1 MATAAD
7 LIRGSLRLIG
17 QLAEGETPSNETY
30 ADSLEALNQMLDA
43 WSTESIVV
51 WAQQDQTFTWPANT
65 ATRTIGPT
73 GDFVGVRP
81 IQISD
86 ATYFTVDEQ
95 TYPIAQINQEQYNA
109 LAVKGSTAS
118 YPIAMFASMT
128 VPDVTLTVYP
138 VPDQPVSMH
147 IVSMQELDQPATLVT
162 SLVIPPGYLRAFR
175 FNLAC
180 ELAAEFGKEPPQWVV
195 KTATESKAAIER
207 INAPMDVMQFP
218 RALLGGGSGGY
229 DIYSG

>member
-65 ATRTIGPT
+65 ATRTLGAT
-73 GDFVGVRP
+73 GNFVGTRP
-81 IQISD
+81 ISISD
-86 ATYFTVDEQ
+86 ATYFTVGDQ
-95 TYPIAQINQEQYNA
+95 SYPIVQINQEHYNSIGD
-109 LAVKGSTAS
+109 KTTTGS
-118 YPIAMFASMT
+118 YPIWMLASMT

-138 VPDQPVSMH
+138 VPAESVSMH

-207 INAPMDVMQFP
+207 INAPMDILQFP
-218 RALLGGGSGGY
+218 RTLLGCSGGY